1 MTFATT
7 CIGLFPIMWAT
18 GAGSDVMKRI
28 AAPMVGGIFTS
39 FVLELLVYPAIYE
52 VWRWGSFPKNV
63 RAEPGLGSPGVA
75 DGGRSGGAAVDVES
89 FHPVP
94 RSAEEPMTGRWA
106 GTNSGTGC
114 AVALLLLA
122 RAAAGQTTVAAIDSP
137 AQTVTVSAPPLSVK
151 APAAPPKISYADGQ
165 LKIDALDSTLADVL
179 TKVAALTGASIEVPP
194 GATAERMPIV
204 ELGPGPVRRILAS
217 LLSDSTFDY
226 VIQASDLDPERVK
239 SVLLIPREKGGAGA
253 NATEVAASPARGPF
267 GRRAAPPE
275 APAPEPV
282 AAQPEPVAAA
292 AISSNPPPA
301 PTQPPQ
307 ADQSTQPPQPDQPTQ
322 FRIVAAGPE
331 QSDETGRAG
340 PSPGN
345 NSGNRQPTV
354 AADVPAAGA
363 DGAAEPSG
371 SLDAGARES
380 WKPIGEWAGRVY
392 LPAGAAVESAC
403 WRSFLRL

>member
-1 MTFATT
+1 
-7 CIGLFPIMWAT
+7 
-18 GAGSDVMKRI
+18 
-28 AAPMVGGIFTS
+28 
-39 FVLELLVYPAIYE
+39 
-52 VWRWGSFPKNV
+52 
-63 RAEPGLGSPGVA
+63 
-75 DGGRSGGAAVDVES
+75 
-89 FHPVP
+89 
-94 RSAEEPMTGRWA
+94 MTGRWA

-122 RAAAGQTTVAAIDSP
+122 RVAAGQTTVAAIDSP

-282 AAQPEPVAAA
+282 AAQPERGGRGDLFESAARAHA
-292 AISSNPPPA
+292 ASSGGSIHA
-301 PTQPPQ
+301 
-307 ADQSTQPPQPDQPTQ
+307 ASSAGSTHAVP
-322 FRIVAAGPE
+322 IVAAGPE
-331 QSDETGRAG
+331 QSDETGGAG

-345 NSGNRQPTV
+345 NSGNRQPAV